1 MGKCCWQLVDAQ
13 LTSVPSLVS
22 LDASYSI
29 LTMLVPPPQIDT
41 TSEGSKTKKELHML
55 LRLQGSGNSN
65 RIKRG
70 DKFELRLSEN
80 TLLQKLPFHFSP
92 ISNYSKKL
100 TLINV

>member
-41 TSEGSKTKKELHML
+41 TSEGSKNKKRTTYAPEA
-55 LRLQGSGNSN
+55 SGFW
-65 RIKRG
+65 K
-70 DKFELRLSEN
+70 
-80 TLLQKLPFHFSP
+80 Q
-92 ISNYSKKL
+92 
-100 TLINV
+100 